1 MSQRTPIRTILMTMV
16 PTYSSRPT
24 RHSPPLN
31 VLRGGREVGRR
42 DMVYANTEHGV
53 RRTETGVRTLPK
65 ASHYGGGRGNVF
77 PKAPDVEVN

>member
-1 MSQRTPIRTILMTMV
+1 
-16 PTYSSRPT
+16 
-24 RHSPPLN
+24 
-31 VLRGGREVGRR
+31 
-42 DMVYANTEHGV
+42 MVYANTEHGV

>member
-1 MSQRTPIRTILMTMV
+1 MM

-31 VLRGGREVGRR
+31 VLRGEREVGRR